1 VKTTIANA
9 LAARRASAKED
20 GSSPDKEKGF
30 TLVELLVVVVI
41 IGILAAIAIPTFLAQ
56 REAAWEG
63 QVTSDIGN
71 AIIAAETYAL
81 DHNGSFTGITP
92 ALLATSGYRATAG
105 VTIVPAAGTGGA
117 SYTLTAQHTRL
128 TGSWVYNS
136 ATGVTTPPATPAT
149 P

>member
-81 DHNGSFTGITP
+81 DHDGSFREITP
-92 ALLATSGYRATAG
+92 ALLTAAGYRATAD
-105 VTIVPAAGTGGA
+105 VTLVPASAGTNGSG
-117 SYTLTAQHTRL
+117 YTLNARHANL
-128 TGSWVYNS
+128 TGSWTYS
-136 ATGVTTPPATPAT
+136 SLTGLTTYGATP
-149 P
+149 